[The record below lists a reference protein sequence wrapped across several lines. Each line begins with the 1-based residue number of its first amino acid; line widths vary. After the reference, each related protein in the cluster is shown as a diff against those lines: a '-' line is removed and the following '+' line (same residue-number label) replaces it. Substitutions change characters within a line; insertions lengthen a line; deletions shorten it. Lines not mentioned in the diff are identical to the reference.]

1 MSPITF
7 KVLLNMSGPSLASLL
22 LASYYILVT
31 DAHKFFLLCP
41 RRKYTFILFSSGLL
55 SKLVF
60 LARVASIAVAIFFF
74 KFFTTSSSCRKGHF
88 FPSPGGVEASIYYWE
103 LVHSSFFWKRDAVIT
118 RAARSKF
125 SCFHLLIPFCRLL
138 SLPLICGGLSPWAY
152 QFTKHFRNSKVFLY
166 ILFIIHH
173 SFWVEFVDCYNNWNR
188 ICWHFEFNNSKKENE
203 SEQVIFINTL
213 AWFWSNWVESLLY
226 IPLYTMSWNPLAL
239 MLSTNFGRP
248 NPIFSVIWQHAQQ
261 EHEEPSLI

>member
-74 KFFTTSSSCRKGHF
+74 KFLQRALRVVKDTF
-88 FPSPGGVEASIYYWE
+88 F
-103 LVHSSFFWKRDAVIT
+103 
-118 RAARSKF
+118 
-125 SCFHLLIPFCRLL
+125 RLL
-138 SLPLICGGLSPWAY
+138 EGLRPA
-152 QFTKHFRNSKVFLY
+152 
-166 ILFIIHH
+166 FIT
-173 SFWVEFVDCYNNWNR
+173 
-188 ICWHFEFNNSKKENE
+188 E
-203 SEQVIFINTL
+203 S
-213 AWFWSNWVESLLY
+213 
-226 IPLYTMSWNPLAL
+226 
-239 MLSTNFGRP
+239 
-248 NPIFSVIWQHAQQ
+248 
-261 EHEEPSLI
+261 